1 MLKDTITFSSAT
13 FDNVAV
19 KVRDDPEFSAILV
32 ALTARVTVGADS
44 FSEIVTVTD

>member
-1 MLKDTITFSSAT
+1 MLRDTVTFSSAT

-19 KVRDDPEFSAILV
+19 NVRDDPEFSAILV

-44 FSEIVTVTD
+44 FQK